1 MPSLIAKSPEFAGQ
15 VFSLTDQAITIGRAE
30 ENRIQIAHPSVSSH
44 HAELRLEGAD
54 YYLVDLNSTNGT
66 RVNDERITESPLR
79 NQDVVML
86 GNILFTYQSEAAA
99 TAAPLPAV
107 EAHVDLNASL
117 GGARPAS
124 FVNLAP
130 FAKVK
135 AKSGGLSPV
144 VAIAFLLAAG
154 ALGFY
159 VYSTLMG

>member
-15 VFSLTDQAITIGRAE
+15 VFSLTDQAITIGRSDD
-30 ENRIQIAHPSVSSH
+30 NRIPISHPSVSSH

-86 GNILFTYQSEAAA
+86 GNILFTYQSEAAVA
-99 TAAPLPAV
+99 AAPLPAV

-117 GGARPAS
+117 GGLRPAS
-124 FVNLAP
+124 FTNLAP

-135 AKSGGLSPV
+135 AKSGGISLIV
-144 VAIAFLLAAG
+144 VIAFLLMAG
-154 ALGFY
+154 AMGFY
-159 VYSTLMG
+159 VYTALMG